1 MTLGRAE
8 TGSGKC
14 CSHCT
19 ETPVYS

>member
-19 ETPVYS
+19 KTPVYS